1 MKKAVI
7 SLGVILL
14 LHQNSKACAWEDPDG
29 DYFNLFTQTIIR
41 DKSYTP
47 FLLSSS
53 PFYEADNI
61 TIIDDNL
68 QLWKSFFNN
77 KLSYDEVK
85 TLVYKLPLQDIISF
99 KDGCQNQAI
108 FQKLVAYQ
116 NYREGLDYLI
126 EAKKLNNLRINR
138 VANDDDN
145 TYSFYYDDEI
155 YNLASTLDYE
165 NTLTTLIN
173 FYKNTSNKEI
183 KLRYA
188 YQIVRFE
195 HYNRNYDK
203 AVKAFSTYV
212 EPLGLKNAIYYMALE
227 QMAGA
232 QSGLGQKEEANWNFF
247 QVFINSNSRKQTAY
261 ISIKL
266 SSEKA
271 FEDLLSR
278 AKNDKEKIMAYFL
291 LGYQGFNNPLPMME
305 KIYEIDPNSEALKVL
320 QARAINEL
328 ERYFLPYYYYNE
340 KETKVGTSK
349 TTPSVSKTENKASAS
364 FWDKI
369 VSFFKN
375 LFGMESSEP
384 KVLTTEESKGLS
396 DDELLNHPNRL
407 PVVSSSGADEEYNKK
422 MQDYI
427 EQLEKLTE
435 KVKTKSDDEFWVI
448 SEAYIKFL
456 QKDYKSSSSLLQN
469 INTSNQEYL
478 TQIDKMKL
486 LNDILSQPRIDSE
499 FEQHIMKT
507 YPDLVTAISE
517 DRYSSSEAGFIT
529 DILANRY
536 FLQGERAKSFLMSNK
551 LSGLQDILDIDLV
564 RDIEAF
570 YKRKNKNAFE
580 NSILAKNI
588 DTGEDTQNFIN
599 VLYGDYEMRSAN
611 FKKALDYYTKASGFI
626 GIPRYEFQFSEDG
639 SLQSNTPVRMKIKGY
654 NGYNNVSSLVFGHN
668 VWVSYTSPESES
680 MKAESFISDFKFIK
694 NNMNK
699 KELAEAVLKLI
710 KIAKSN
716 DINAAHANQLL
727 GNFLY
732 NTSILGYYRHYFV
745 MDIDNTNG
753 GKYSFLSDTELYT
766 PLYYY
771 KSFPYTNTNV
781 GLKSDNFDVAISYY
795 KKALERSTDRE
806 TQARIL
812 FQMASAEQGKY
823 YRWEANQTPNWD
835 YSDANWEEKQNKF
848 QQELDKTKNQN
859 YRNYFTELKTKYSD
873 TETSKSLMGSCSYY
887 KYFMQK

>member
-1 MKKAVI
+1 
-7 SLGVILL
+7 
-14 LHQNSKACAWEDPDG
+14 
-29 DYFNLFTQTIIR
+29 
-41 DKSYTP
+41 
-47 FLLSSS
+47 
-53 PFYEADNI
+53 
-61 TIIDDNL
+61 
-68 QLWKSFFNN
+68 
-77 KLSYDEVK
+77 
-85 TLVYKLPLQDIISF
+85 
-99 KDGCQNQAI
+99 
-108 FQKLVAYQ
+108 
-116 NYREGLDYLI
+116 
-126 EAKKLNNLRINR
+126 
-138 VANDDDN
+138 
-145 TYSFYYDDEI
+145 
-155 YNLASTLDYE
+155 
-165 NTLTTLIN
+165 
-173 FYKNTSNKEI
+173 
-183 KLRYA
+183 
-188 YQIVRFE
+188 
-195 HYNRNYDK
+195 
-203 AVKAFSTYV
+203 
-212 EPLGLKNAIYYMALE
+212 
-227 QMAGA
+227 
-232 QSGLGQKEEANWNFF
+232 
-247 QVFINSNSRKQTAY
+247 
-261 ISIKL
+261 
-266 SSEKA
+266 
-271 FEDLLSR
+271 
-278 AKNDKEKIMAYFL
+278 
-291 LGYQGFNNPLPMME
+291 
-305 KIYEIDPNSEALKVL
+305 
-320 QARAINEL
+320 
-328 ERYFLPYYYYNE
+328 
-340 KETKVGTSK
+340 
-349 TTPSVSKTENKASAS
+349 
-364 FWDKI
+364 
-369 VSFFKN
+369 
-375 LFGMESSEP
+375 MESSEP

-694 NNMNK
+694 NN
-699 KELAEAVLKLI
+699 
-710 KIAKSN
+710 
-716 DINAAHANQLL
+716 
-727 GNFLY
+727 
-732 NTSILGYYRHYFV
+732 
-745 MDIDNTNG
+745 
-753 GKYSFLSDTELYT
+753 
-766 PLYYY
+766 PLCIM
-771 KSFPYTNTNV
+771 K
-781 GLKSDNFDVAISYY
+781 
-795 KKALERSTDRE
+795 
-806 TQARIL
+806 
-812 FQMASAEQGKY
+812 
-823 YRWEANQTPNWD
+823 
-835 YSDANWEEKQNKF
+835 
-848 QQELDKTKNQN
+848 
-859 YRNYFTELKTKYSD
+859 
-873 TETSKSLMGSCSYY
+873 
-887 KYFMQK
+887 